1 MIRETGNNN
10 VGSFSVIVTVMG
22 DDDEDSLLVRE
33 REYCLVEGFV
43 MRTTVRG
50 LG

>member
-1 MIRETGNNN
+1 M
-10 VGSFSVIVTVMG
+10 IVTVMG

-43 MRTTVRG
+43 MRTTVCVVDGVTVRVRVG
-50 LG
+50 VGSS